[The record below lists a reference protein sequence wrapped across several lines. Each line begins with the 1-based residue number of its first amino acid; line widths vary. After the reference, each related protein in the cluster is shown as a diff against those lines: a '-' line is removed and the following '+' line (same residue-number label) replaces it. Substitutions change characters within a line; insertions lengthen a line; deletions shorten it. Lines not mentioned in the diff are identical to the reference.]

1 MKVYNLTTKIF
12 IFSTLLSL
20 SQTAKAQMKEKINA
34 YLQKLPTEIS
44 VSMSVENL
52 KGKKLFVHNEQAKV
66 PSASVIKI
74 PIMIELMEQ
83 AHSGKINLGEK
94 YILNSEDKT
103 GGSGIIANE
112 QDGIMYTIEELC
124 REMIRV
130 SDNTA
135 TNILIKK
142 VGMENINARLEQLG
156 AIQTRLNRVMMDT
169 EAVKQG
175 RENWVNTLEINEL
188 LRKIYANE
196 VASPQ
201 LCNLMINIL
210 KKCEDNTTIPRNLP
224 KELTIAHKTGGLPY
238 VRGDAAIIYTEKPI
252 ILSIFVQGFKT
263 TEEAEKII
271 GDLAALVVNE

>member
-1 MKVYNLTTKIF
+1 MKVSLLTTKNF
-12 IFSTLLSL
+12 IFSTLLFL
-20 SQTAKAQMKEKINA
+20 SQTAKAQMKEQINA
-34 YLQKLPTEIS
+34 YLQKLPSEIT

-52 KGKKLFVHNEQAKV
+52 KGKKLFVHNEAAKV

-83 AHSGKINLGEK
+83 VHAGKINLGEK
-94 YILNSEDKT
+94 YILSAADKT

-112 QDGIMYTIEELC
+112 EEGIMYTLEELC

-142 VGMENINARLEQLG
+142 IGMENVNARLEQLG
-156 AIQTRLNRVMMDT
+156 ATHTRLNRVMMDT

-175 RENWVNTLEINEL
+175 RENWINTLEINEL
-188 LRKIYANE
+188 LRKIYSNE

-224 KELTIAHKTGGLPY
+224 KELEIAHKTGGLPY
-238 VRGDAAIIYTEKPI
+238 VRGDAAIVYTEKPI

-271 GDLAALVVNE
+271 GDLAVLAVND

>member
-1 MKVYNLTTKIF
+1 MKVHNLTTKIF

-83 AHSGKINLGEK
+83 AHAGKINLGEK

-142 VGMENINARLEQLG
+142 VGMENVNARLEQLG

-238 VRGDAAIIYTEKPI
+238 VRGDAAIIFTEKPI